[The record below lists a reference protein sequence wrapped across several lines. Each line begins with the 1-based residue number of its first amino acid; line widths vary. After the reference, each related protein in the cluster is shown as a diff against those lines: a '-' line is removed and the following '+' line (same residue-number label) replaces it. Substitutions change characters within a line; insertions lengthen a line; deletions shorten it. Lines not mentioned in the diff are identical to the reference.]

1 MNAFLTIENLSSG
14 YSSEA
19 MAIRHIDM
27 QLPKNK
33 VCAVLGSN
41 GAGKTTLL
49 KSIMGILPTYTGT
62 ITVDGQVI
70 NNMGIEDR
78 AHMGIGYVPQGRF
91 IFPHLSVE
99 ENLVLG
105 CEVKKLNTKKAKEI
119 GYGFFPALA
128 DIPKRKGGMLSG
140 GQQQQLAIARMLVMD
155 PKMLILDEPAEGI
168 QPNVVQHIGEILKQV
183 SVEMGI
189 TVLLVEQFVSFA
201 INIAETYY
209 FMQSGEVKTGGIVSA
224 ENKKEILASI
234 TL

>member
-1 MNAFLTIENLSSG
+1 MNAYLNIENLSSG

-62 ITVDGQVI
+62 ITVDGQII
-70 NNMGIEDR
+70 NNMGIEER
-78 AHMGIGYVPQGRF
+78 AHIGIGYVPQGRF

-105 CEVKKLNTKKAKEI
+105 CEVKKLVTKKAKEI
-119 GYGFFPALA
+119 GYGFFPC
-128 DIPKRKGGMLSG
+128 
-140 GQQQQLAIARMLVMD
+140 
-155 PKMLILDEPAEGI
+155 
-168 QPNVVQHIGEILKQV
+168 V
-183 SVEMGI
+183 SRYSQ
-189 TVLLVEQFVSFA
+189 T
-201 INIAETYY
+201 
-209 FMQSGEVKTGGIVSA
+209 
-224 ENKKEILASI
+224 
-234 TL
+234 